1 VSAGSERRATWE
13 ATTWPAEHGAC
24 AVALNPSPLSR
35 AQVQRRQLES
45 RRAAAASRPPAPRKN
60 LLLLPFSVEQCQLLW
75 KRRRSRSL
83 SLRSVCAGTVNVNR
97 HDRAG
102 HPGRRA
108 TRLPPATPGQGAPTH
123 QLRTPGR
130 VLPRRRGALCQV
142 SCFVFV
148 RGRQQAGAPV
158 SPPAMRDETLFTF

>member
-1 VSAGSERRATWE
+1 MRS
-13 ATTWPAEHGAC
+13 GARS
-24 AVALNPSPLSR
+24 VPTR

-45 RRAAAASRPPAPRKN
+45 RRAAAASRPPAPSTKS
-60 LLLLPFSVEQCQLLW
+60 LLPLPFSVEQCQLLW
-75 KRRRSRSL
+75 KRRSRSL

-123 QLRTPGR
+123 QLRTPGH

-142 SCFVFV
+142 SFVF
-148 RGRQQAGAPV
+148 RGREQSRQAGAPV
-158 SPPAMRDETLFTF
+158 SASER